1 MLTLR
6 NLSAGYPH
14 HPVLHGINLNV
25 RPGEW
30 LGLIGPNGCGKTTL
44 LRVASGTMH
53 PMQGN
58 VLLQNVE
65 LNAYAPRTLAKLRAC
80 LPQDFSLDFPFTVR
94 EIVHLGRSP
103 HISML
108 GSETQAD
115 NVIVENALHATDML
129 PLAGQPIT
137 QISGGERQRAFIALC
152 LAQEPKLL
160 LLDEPTSHLD
170 VAHQLS
176 LLNLLKELNQK
187 QGLTIVAVFHDL
199 NLSAEYCDR
208 LAVLRAGHLET
219 VGTPEEVLTTE
230 RLKQT
235 FGTELYVGKNPK
247 TGKAHVFV

>member
-14 HPVLHGINLNV
+14 HPVLHDISLDV

-44 LRVASGTMH
+44 LRVASGSMSPTH
-53 PMQGN
+53 GQ
-58 VLLQNVE
+58 VLLEGKE
-65 LNAYAPRTLAKLRAC
+65 LSAYAPRALAKLRAC
-80 LPQDFSLDFPFTVR
+80 LPQHFSLEFPFTVR

-103 HISML
+103 HVSIL

-115 NVIVENALHATDML
+115 ERMVEHALRVTDMAA
-129 PLAGQPIT
+129 LADQPIT

-176 LLNLLKELNQK
+176 LLNVLKELNQR
-187 QGLTIVAVFHDL
+187 QGLTVVAVFHDL

-208 LAVLRAGHLET
+208 LAVLREGQLET
-219 VGTPEEVLTTE
+219 VGTPEDVLTSE
-230 RLKQT
+230 QLKRT
-235 FGTELYVGKNPK
+235 FGTELHVGRNPK
-247 TGKAHVFV
+247 NGKVHIFI